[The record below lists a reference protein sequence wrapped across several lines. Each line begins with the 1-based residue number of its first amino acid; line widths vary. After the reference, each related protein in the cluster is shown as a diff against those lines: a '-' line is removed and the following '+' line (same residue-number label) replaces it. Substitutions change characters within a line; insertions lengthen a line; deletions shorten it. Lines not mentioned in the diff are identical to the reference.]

1 MSSFLGLFALWRHES
16 TKSAESA
23 NVFKERQKP
32 ICMKKKVA
40 ALDKRMEWKTKEED
54 GSHS

>member
-16 TKSAESA
+16 AKSA

-40 ALDKRMEWKTKEED
+40 ASDKRMEWKTKEKD
-54 GSHS
+54 GLHS